1 MLYLVSFIAV
11 ACAALPC
18 LVFLWNFGA
27 YERPRRR
34 KQSQSPDPNHERPSI
49 SLLIPARN
57 EERSIEQ
64 TLTAA
69 LANRDVDLEVI
80 VLDDHSTDRTAE
92 IVRRIAT
99 DDPRVRLAASP
110 PLPAG
115 WCGKQHACW
124 QLSKLASHELMVF
137 IDADVSLSADALGRI
152 AVFMDD
158 RPWVELASGFPRQV
172 TKTLSEKLVIPLITY
187 VLLGY
192 LPLRW
197 SRVYTSP
204 GFGAGCGQLFIARKA
219 SYQKVGGHGAIRTTL
234 HDGVKLPREYRRRG
248 MMTDLF
254 DASDIAACRMYRS
267 ASEVWNG
274 LAKNS
279 VEGLGSPG
287 AIGFWTVA
295 LLGAA
300 VLPWAALGWAWSAG
314 AGYEMQ
320 AAAAAIVMGTL
331 PRFVTAV
338 TARESWLGALLHPVG
353 VLILIVIQWVG
364 LIRHYRGAPQTWKG
378 RAYAA
383 GESVNR

>member
-1 MLYLVSFIAV
+1 MLYLLSFIAV

-27 YERPRRR
+27 YDRLRR
-34 KQSQSPDPNHERPSI
+34 KSEIRNPKSELPGV
-49 SLLIPARN
+49 SLLIPARH

-80 VLDDHSTDRTAE
+80 VLDDHSTDRTAA
-92 IVRRIAT
+92 IVQRIAA
-99 DDPRVRLAASP
+99 DDPRVRLATAP

-115 WCGKQHACW
+115 WCGKQHACHT
-124 QLSKLASHELMVF
+124 LGHLASHELMVF
-137 IDADVSLSADALGRI
+137 IDADVTLSDDALRRI
-152 AVFMDD
+152 IDFMDR
-158 RPWVELASGFPRQV
+158 RPWVELASGFPRQI
-172 TKTLSEKLVIPLITY
+172 TRTLSEKLVIPLITY

-204 GFGAGCGQLFIARKA
+204 GFGAGCGQLFIARKS

-234 HDGVKLPREYRRRG
+234 HDGVKLPREYRKHG

-267 ASEVWNG
+267 TSEVWAG
-274 LAKNS
+274 LTKNA

-287 AIGFWTVA
+287 AIWFWTVA
-295 LLGAA
+295 LFGAA
-300 VLPWAALGWAWSAG
+300 VLPWVVFLLAWSTGATHEMHAAL
-314 AGYEMQ
+314 
-320 AAAAAIVMGTL
+320 AAIVMGML

-353 VLILIVIQWVG
+353 ITMLIVIQWAG
-364 LIRHYRGAPQTWKG
+364 LLRHVRGAPQTWKG
-378 RAYAA
+378 RAYGV
-383 GESVNR
+383 GESMNP